1 MARLRKSEELAV
13 EEANVLP
20 VMNIMFLLIPALLLA
35 MEVASMAAIA
45 VSPPKFSAAPSEKKE
60 EKKEEKKQLKLKVFI
75 MEDGFRVSSADQQEG
90 AEAGKETDSSA
101 PTIPL
106 MSDKNGC
113 KAAEMVLFDNAPRNG
128 CYDFATL
135 EAQAKKLKEGFS
147 HESIVTLSAENA
159 IPMQVLIH
167 TMDAMRGTDCKLNV
181 KTPDGKVPAECYF
194 YQPIVEAGV
203 G

>member
-1 MARLRKSEELAV
+1 MARKKEQEEV

-45 VSPPKFSAAPSEKKE
+45 VSPPKFSAAPSKEKPEEPKE
-60 EKKEEKKQLKLKVFI
+60 KPLKLKVFI
-75 MEDGFRVSSADQQEG
+75 MEDGFRVSAADQQEG
-90 AEAGKETDSSA
+90 AAAGQSADSQK

-106 MSDKNGC
+106 AKPG
-113 KAAEMVLFDNAPRNG
+113 APLDDFER
-128 CYDFATL
+128 YDYSAL
-135 EAQAKKLKEGFS
+135 EAKAKEYKATAP
-147 HESIVTLSAENA
+147 HETVVTISAENT
-159 IPMQVLIH
+159 IPMQVLVS
-167 TMDAMRGTDCKLNV
+167 TMDAMRGTDCKLI
-181 KTPDGKVPAECYF
+181 GAIEGGEEVPPECMF